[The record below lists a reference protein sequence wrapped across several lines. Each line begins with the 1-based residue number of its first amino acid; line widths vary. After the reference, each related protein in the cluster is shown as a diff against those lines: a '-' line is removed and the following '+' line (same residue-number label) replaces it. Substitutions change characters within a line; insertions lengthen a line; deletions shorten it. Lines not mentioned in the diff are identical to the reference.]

1 MVAPMRRR
9 WTGLVLL
16 AAVSLGTA
24 ASRTRSEEDVV
35 GDPGGEPLP
44 MASLI
49 GMVDD
54 ALWGHGFR
62 PLDARGAVDGI
73 ERRIRLQIDAVDR
86 VCRLDAS
93 QRQRCL
99 AAARAEARACLAE
112 LERIRGRCAGRFVL
126 RDSQEEWDEL
136 VRIQDAVFPVRQRMG
151 RPALGDTI
159 LDRMLDGVLDEGQR
173 ARWREETARRE
184 RLHWRVVVE
193 GTAASV
199 AEHFGLSCS
208 QHDALLGV
216 LLEKPFRIDW
226 RRAEATLGGEEA
238 AALLGTIVMT
248 RADRARL
255 RGMLSAEQW
264 RRMEPYLVEDDG
276 TARRWLAEGVIDE

>member
-1 MVAPMRRR
+1 MVAPMKRR

-16 AAVSLGTA
+16 AGVSLATA
-24 ASRTRSEEDVV
+24 TVRTRAEEDMV
-35 GDPGGEPLP
+35 GDPGGEPAR
-44 MASLI
+44 MVSLA
-49 GMVDD
+49 GMVDEVMV
-54 ALWGHGFR
+54 GFESR
-62 PLDARGAVDGI
+62 RFDARAAEDGI
-73 ERRIRLQIDAVDR
+73 ERRMRLQIDAVDR
-86 VCRLDAS
+86 VCGLDAS

-99 AAARAEARACLAE
+99 AAARREARACLAD
-112 LERIRGRCAGRFVL
+112 LERIRGRCDGRFVRL
-126 RDSQEEWDEL
+126 DRQEDGEEFS
-136 VRIQDAVFPVRQRMG
+136 RIYEVVSPARQRME

-184 RLHWRVVVE
+184 RLHCRVVVE

-238 AALLGTIVMT
+238 AVLLGTFVMA

-255 RGMLSAEQW
+255 RGLLSAEQW
-264 RRMEPYLVEDDG
+264 TRMEPYLVENDG
-276 TARRWLAEGVIDE
+276 ITKAWLAEGVVDE